1 MTDMPES
8 ITARLEALKVAPQ
21 PRQPHPS
28 ALPRTF
34 TRSVLLDDI
43 PTDICMQFFV
53 DRLLVGISQV
63 GGGKIGNWLLC
74 EAKRSELTPKQV
86 DYEVQHLLGA
96 GRDDVAQAVLARQIL
111 EHLPSQETILLGLSL
126 DKMRGKDRAVIQ
138 AIVAL
143 VVRVY
148 QEAVAV

>member
-1 MTDMPES
+1 
-8 ITARLEALKVAPQ
+8 
-21 PRQPHPS
+21 
-28 ALPRTF
+28 
-34 TRSVLLDDI
+34 
-43 PTDICMQFFV
+43 MQFFV